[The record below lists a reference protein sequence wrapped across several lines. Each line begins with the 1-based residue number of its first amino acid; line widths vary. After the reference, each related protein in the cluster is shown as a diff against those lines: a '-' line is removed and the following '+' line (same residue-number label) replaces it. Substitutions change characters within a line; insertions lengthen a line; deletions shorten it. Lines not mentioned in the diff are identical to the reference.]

1 MKFGI
6 REIADFVFRARTDI
20 ELAGKKFYKGE
31 PVIIFDTLK
40 TSSLEG
46 ATTTVYA
53 QGGKGNA
60 RLMAWDGER
69 TLTLNM
75 EDALLSIESFTLLA
89 GAESAVKSNAVI
101 HHIEAKE
108 AKYDSTAS
116 SLTITYDSAIA
127 SQPDDLKTCYVMLTD
142 DNGDVISEPYLGLA
156 DSKNIVVKSATIN
169 GVAYVPDFTSIKLGA
184 DETTKTVA
192 VLVDYYTSGKATEI
206 NISDEIKS
214 HNFYMEGAT
223 LFRDRDGKDHA
234 AEVIIPNGKVQ
245 SNFTLSMAAT
255 GDPSTF
261 NFVVDA
267 FPGRANGDVSNT
279 LAKIQIIDADSSAD
293 ADGARTATPAK

>member
-1 MKFGI
+1 M
-6 REIADFVFRARTDI
+6 
-20 ELAGKKFYKGE
+20 
-31 PVIIFDTLK
+31 
-40 TSSLEG
+40 
-46 ATTTVYA
+46 
-53 QGGKGNA
+53 GKGNA

-89 GAESAVKSNAVI
+89 GAESEAKNNAVI

-108 AKYDSTAS
+108 ATYDSTAS
-116 SLTITYDSAIA
+116 SLTIAYDTTI
-127 SQPDDLKTCYVMLTD
+127 SQPDDFKTCYVMLTD
-142 DNGDVISEPYLGLA
+142 DNGDVTSEPYLGLVSGKA
-156 DSKNIVVKSATIN
+156 IVVKSTTID
-169 GVAYVPDFTSIKLGA
+169 GSAYTPDFSGIKLG
-184 DETTKTVA
+184 DSQTKKNVT
-192 VLVDYYTSGKATEI
+192 VLVDYYTVGKATEI

-261 NFVVDA
+261 SFVVDA

-279 LAKIQIIDADSSAD
+279 LAKIQIIDTDSSS
-293 ADGARTATPAK
+293 DGDGVRASTPYKEVEA